1 MDRPSDRLAPERM
14 FLMVVETGSFARA
27 AERLGT
33 GSGQA
38 SKLVQRLEAELGVKL
53 LNRTTRALA
62 LTEAGQLY
70 AERLRQVVEALD
82 DVTAE
87 LQQAAI
93 APRGRLRL
101 TAPLSF
107 GTIRLAP
114 LLAQFAQSYPDIAL
128 EVQFTDRVTNLVEEG
143 FDAAIRIGHVS
154 DSGLKSRKLG
164 EAQIIALAA
173 PAYLAAHGT
182 PRKPQDL
189 TAHEAVIDLNSR
201 EPRSWPF
208 ASERVLV
215 QGRLAF
221 SNATACLIAAEA
233 GLGVTRIPEFVAAD
247 SIAAG
252 RVIHL
257 LSEYEAP
264 LLGIHLLYPADRRV
278 TAKLRALIDF
288 MARALR

>member
-1 MDRPSDRLAPERM
+1 MDRLAPERM

-70 AERLRQVVEALD
+70 ADRLRPLLDGLD
-82 DVTAE
+82 DATAD
-87 LQQAAI
+87 LQQAAR

-114 LLAQFAQSYPDIAL
+114 VLAEFAKAYPEIAL
-128 EVQFTDRVTNLVEEG
+128 EVQFTDRITNLVEEG
-143 FDAAIRIGHVS
+143 FDAAIRIGPAS
-154 DSGLKSRKLG
+154 DSILKSRLLG
-164 EAQIIALAA
+164 QARIVVLAS
-173 PAYLAAHGT
+173 PSYLDAHGWPQT
-182 PRKPQDL
+182 PQDL
-189 TAHEAVIDLNSR
+189 TRHQAVIDLNLR

-208 ASERVLV
+208 AGERVLV

-221 SNATACLIAAEA
+221 SNATACLAAVEA
-233 GLGVTRIPEFVAAD
+233 GLGVTRIPEFVATQ
-247 SIAAG
+247 SLAAG
-252 RVIHL
+252 RVVHL
-257 LSEYEAP
+257 LAAFEPP

-288 MARALR
+288 MVRALK